1 MKLFSFAA
9 LICLVAFGNVFGR
22 EVDYIYITR
31 FWLSGLVSGGVYMH
45 PESTKKDVAKAIL
58 QGLQCGVHGK
68 ALPVASQQQL

>member
-1 MKLFSFAA
+1 
-9 LICLVAFGNVFGR
+9 
-22 EVDYIYITR
+22 
-31 FWLSGLVSGGVYMH
+31 MH